1 MKPTEHNEM
10 ENKALKE
17 HLASAAL
24 QMLAEGTDYENLAG
38 TTCRFGYL
46 FQIDGHGLEALFQL
60 VTDKGTAYFAAQGD
74 QLLRLSINEALFEG
88 LTATF
93 QELHAGYG
101 PALSR
106 QPIARAV
113 CFYFAG
119 RCAVPA
125 SPSIAAR

>member
-74 QLLRLSINEALFEG
+74 QLLRLSINEALFDG

-93 QELHAGYG
+93 LELHAGYF
-101 PALSR
+101 PAFSR
-106 QPIARAV
+106 QPFARAV
-113 CFYFAG
+113 CFFAG

-125 SPSIAAR
+125 SLSMAAR

>member
-60 VTDKGTAYFAAQGD
+60 VTDKLEEC
-74 QLLRLSINEALFEG
+74 LLRRPGRPAPAALD
-88 LTATF
+88 
-93 QELHAGYG
+93 Q
-101 PALSR
+101 
-106 QPIARAV
+106 
-113 CFYFAG
+113 
-119 RCAVPA
+119 
-125 SPSIAAR
+125 

>member
-74 QLLRLSINEALFEG
+74 QLLRLFEG

-93 QELHAGYG
+93 LELHA
-101 PALSR
+101 
-106 QPIARAV
+106 
-113 CFYFAG
+113 
-119 RCAVPA
+119 
-125 SPSIAAR
+125 

>member
-46 FQIDGHGLEALFQL
+46 FQIDDGHGLEALFQL

-74 QLLRLSINEALFEG
+74 QLLRLSINETLFEG

-93 QELHAGYG
+93 LELHA
-101 PALSR
+101 
-106 QPIARAV
+106 
-113 CFYFAG
+113 
-119 RCAVPA
+119 
-125 SPSIAAR
+125 

>member
-60 VTDKGTAYFAAQGD
+60 VTDKGTAYFAAQGE
-74 QLLRLSINEALFEG
+74 QLLRLSINETLFEG

-93 QELHAGYG
+93 LELHA
-101 PALSR
+101 
-106 QPIARAV
+106 
-113 CFYFAG
+113 
-119 RCAVPA
+119 
-125 SPSIAAR
+125 